1 MISILL
7 PVFNHD
13 VVPLVQELSS
23 QLSLLDQSSEI
34 IVVDD
39 RSADEYRQRNRS
51 LQGLPHVQYTELPQ
65 NLGRLHIRLH
75 LASLACNK
83 WLLFLDSDSRVTSS
97 SFIKNY
103 LQSFDNASGVVT
115 GGRVYEKDPPADCR
129 FMLHWKYGSTRENIF
144 QKKTGFLTNN
154 FCIRKE
160 LFNRLSFNAP
170 WQGYG
175 HEDTWI
181 GIQLEQ
187 LHADISIIQ
196 NPVLHH
202 GLEPA
207 DIFLQKSL
215 TAVDNLPALAAI
227 CGQDAVAR
235 HVRLYRM
242 YLKIKRSG
250 LTKPIL
256 SISKNLDSRIQG
268 NLHSCNP
275 SLKLFDF
282 YRLAYM
288 LAQRGR

>member
-1 MISILL
+1 MISILV

-13 VVPLVQELSS
+13 VAALVQELGS
-23 QLSLLDQSSEI
+23 QLSALGQPSEI
-34 IVVDD
+34 IVADD
-39 RSADEYRQRNRS
+39 HSADEYRQRNRS
-51 LQGLPHVQYTELPQ
+51 LQGIPYVQYTELPR
-65 NLGRLHIRLH
+65 NLGRLRIRLH
-75 LASLACNK
+75 LASLARYE
-83 WLLFLDSDSRVTSS
+83 WLLFLDSDSRVISP

-103 LQSFDNASGVVT
+103 LQYLDNTSGVIT

-144 QKKTGFLTNN
+144 KQKTGFLTNN
-154 FCIRKE
+154 FCIRKG
-160 LFNRLSFNAP
+160 LLNQLSFDAP

-187 LHADISIIQ
+187 LRAQVKIIQ
-196 NPVLHH
+196 NPILHD
-202 GLEPA
+202 GLEPT

-215 TAVDNLPALAAI
+215 AAVENLPVLASA
-227 CGQDAVAR
+227 CSADAVAK

-250 LTKPIL
+250 LTKPML
-256 SISKNLDSRIQG
+256 SISQTFSSRIQK

-275 SLKLFDF
+275 SLQLFDI
-282 YRLAYM
+282 YRLSH
-288 LAQRGR
+288 LLRRG